1 MNAPE
6 LVERARAD
14 GVSFELREGGGVRLS
29 GVRSAR
35 LRWRSSIVAA
45 KSEIVAFLSNPPKAP
60 TPGTVAPV
68 TPVEVDA
75 PSNAAT
81 VGTVAPV
88 NLPTP
93 DAGEVV
99 ASVAPVEVETPSNA
113 ATVETVTPDAGEA
126 VASVAPVDLMAKDA
140 PVVAPSLEEAAR
152 CAPDTLKLAAKVN
165 ALPLAPVSDAGQK
178 FIDWRVV
185 LPGEGV
191 RHVTFHEGATVE
203 EMRSQYPAGA
213 EVFPVIMP
221 PSREATEAER
231 GELWGLLCE
240 LTDDD
245 EDRRGCFASG
255 VKEIDNALRCF
266 RELVAKQRADVLT
279 ALEARNMPGL

>member
-60 TPGTVAPV
+60 TPETVAPV
-68 TPVEVDA
+68 D
-75 PSNAAT
+75 
-81 VGTVAPV
+81 
-88 NLPTP
+88 LPTP

-99 ASVAPVEVETPSNA
+99 ASVAPVEVDAPSNA
-113 ATVETVTPDAGEA
+113 ATVETV
-126 VASVAPVDLMAKDA
+126 A

-152 CAPDTLKLAAKVN
+152 CAPDTVKLAAWVN
-165 ALPLAPVSDAGQK
+165 ALPLATFSDAGQK
-178 FIDWRVV
+178 FTEWKIV
-185 LPGEGV
+185 LPGDGV
-191 RHVTFHEGATVE
+191 RHVTFHEEATLE

-266 RELVAKQRADVLT
+266 RELVAKQRADTLT
-279 ALEARNMPGL
+279 ALEARNAPGL